1 MIKRTMI
8 ATGVALAITTTLTAN
23 IALAEEESSF
33 MDELEISGELK
44 NESAVFTKSGQTI
57 GQATSTTDT
66 TTNNSSGDLYKSENT
81 ARFFINGDVGEEGSS
96 FHAELNLKY
105 DTEAT
110 DGYKGAKSYSQHD
123 LLRELYVD
131 TEVGNEDNPISIR
144 AGKQQVVWGTADGI
158 KLLDIIN
165 PTDWREMA
173 QNSME
178 DSRIPVWMLNA
189 ETDLESGGNL
199 QFILSQA
206 EENKIAGL
214 NASGDQ
220 GGPFVMKGVDT
231 ITGKTNG
238 FLNVAPALA
247 AVATTFHQASVGAG
261 GVGGFQ
267 QMPTSLSGITNG
279 SSTSLVPFTGF
290 TVDGFAGNSVA
301 IAGGFDNVSSAGQM
315 ISNGQTGAGVAGSA
329 TNGAAYAGGSA
340 TDGINLLY
348 GMAQN
353 GGFVGSTLANNNI
366 TNLVDTTWGIAT
378 PTSAF
383 EYMPNSTFSTF
394 NSLSGAGSEYIVDN
408 DAQDKANFGFRFKDS
423 TEGGTNYSFNFFQH
437 EDANPYI
444 QMDWV
449 DQSSGEVLAV
459 ELRQGGDANG
469 MPLGGTLVS
478 RANVQKDLVSYGAC
492 VTAGNC
498 VAVAAAMQPYV
509 NGNATNATTV
519 LLKDSNNNYYGA
531 MNPNTGAANN
541 ALYTDPI
548 LRMTEKSNTVSSIG
562 ASVDS
567 AVETEEF
574 GSVILR
580 GEFLYNHDE
589 MTPIVNK
596 KLLAIGDLT
605 GALTMKK
612 GDVFKYVLGAD
623 VTVLT
628 NLMLSAQFIQFR
640 NLDYVDEKCTGTTQM
655 GSAYDCSTYTGD
667 QATMHLTN
675 QMNKAE
681 ENKEFYSFFMSK
693 PFGAEQQHRWNNIF
707 MFEENGGKWNRA
719 DVEYSFSDE
728 IIGSAEY
735 NKYWGDEN
743 TQFGQLE
750 KSSNFQLGLKYI
762 F

>member
-1 MIKRTMI
+1 
-8 ATGVALAITTTLTAN
+8 
-23 IALAEEESSF
+23 

-189 ETDLESGGNL
+189 EMDLESGGNV
-199 QFILSQA
+199 QVVLSQA
-206 EENKIAGL
+206 EENKIAGMTTANGATRAVPFTWGNPSSTTNTTQL
-214 NASGDQ
+214 KGTDSGHTYM
-220 GGPFVMKGVDT
+220 MKGADT
-231 ITGKTNG
+231 ISGGVNG
-238 FLNVAPALA
+238 FLNIGAAMGAVTAQFSGDGVAYRDANGTVTQGNVSNMTASKYSFINPGAELGNDGTTQVGTTGNYFNPEFNTVGTFTAGTNMPAEC
-247 AVATTFHQASVGAG
+247 
-261 GVGGFQ
+261 
-267 QMPTSLSGITNG
+267 
-279 SSTSLVPFTGF
+279 STSNLNGAACLKFMTEN
-290 TVDGFAGNSVA
+290 ANE
-301 IAGGFDNVSSAGQM
+301 NVTNLTNAD
-315 ISNGQTGAGVAGSA
+315 ILTGAGWDTSNPDSMWEYMDNA
-329 TNGAAYAGGSA
+329 TFA
-340 TDGINLLY
+340 TFN
-348 GMAQN
+348 A
-353 GGFVGSTLANNNI
+353 FVNMTTKYERNHPSDSS
-366 TNLVDTTWGIAT
+366 TNLG
-378 PTSAF
+378 SR
-383 EYMPNSTFSTF
+383 YKG
-394 NSLSGAGSEYIVDN
+394 SLDN
-408 DAQDKANFGFRFKDS
+408 GL
-423 TEGGTNYSFNFFQH
+423 NYSFNYLYNYDPNPVVQLH
-437 EDANPYI
+437 WEDPDTGEKLEVVTVDNGAGAKVI
-444 QMDWV
+444 QLKN
-449 DQSSGEVLAV
+449 S
-459 ELRQGGDANG
+459 
-469 MPLGGTLVS
+469 
-478 RANVQKDLVSYGAC
+478 ANVFYGVNADFSTDIN
-492 VTAGNC
+492 TAG
-498 VAVAAAMQPYV
+498 
-509 NGNATNATTV
+509 ATDVT
-519 LLKDSNNNYYGA
+519 
-531 MNPNTGAANN
+531 TGAKPAQLVFEETLERVHN
-541 ALYTDPI
+541 LGISLDHSIETDISP
-548 LRMTEKSNTVSSIG
+548 V
-562 ASVDS
+562 V
-567 AVETEEF
+567 
-574 GSVILR
+574 LR
-580 GEFLYNHDE
+580 GEFLYQKDV
-589 MTPIVNK
+589 MTPVLDRNK
-596 KLLAIGDLT
+596 LSDGDLT
-605 GALTMKK
+605 GALKMEK
-612 GDVFKYVLGAD
+612 GDYFKYVLGAD
-623 VTVLT
+623 LTVMT
-628 NLMLSAQFIQFR
+628 NLMLSGQFIQMR
-640 NLDYVDEKCTGTTQM
+640 NLDYIDSGVAESGVAC
-655 GSAYDCSTYTGD
+655 SATNCGRYTAD
-667 QATMHLTN
+667 QSVMHLSN
-675 QMNKAE
+675 NLQKAE